1 MKSVTVTT
9 GMGFSGV
16 AEEVSADE
24 DTGAEGSG
32 TTADETCAAEETA
45 AADDTCAADEV
56 GGIVATVEEG

>member
-1 MKSVTVTT
+1 MTVKSVTVTT

-16 AEEVSADE
+16 AEEASAAE

-32 TTADETCAAEETA
+32 ITADETC
-45 AADDTCAADEV
+45 AADDTCAADEA